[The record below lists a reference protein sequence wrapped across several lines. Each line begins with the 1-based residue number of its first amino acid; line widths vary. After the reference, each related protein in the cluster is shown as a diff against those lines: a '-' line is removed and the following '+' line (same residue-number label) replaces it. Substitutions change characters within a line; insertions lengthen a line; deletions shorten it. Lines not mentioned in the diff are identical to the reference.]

1 MHGIVCC
8 SLAGR
13 FVLSFDMGGS
23 VPGFVVKKASLERGK
38 AVLAVK
44 RHMLKVRVGT
54 FVCLHRM
61 SIMLSILLPLLP
73 CNLCLSYWC
82 VVTQAAGKK

>member
-1 MHGIVCC
+1 MPTMASAPLHFHFAWWCGTLCGLTLPTMLTG
-8 SLAGR
+8 S

-54 FVCLHRM
+54 FLA
-61 SIMLSILLPLLP
+61 L
-73 CNLCLSYWC
+73 
-82 VVTQAAGKK
+82 A